1 MLEILEEMGNM
12 PAKPVISLI
21 GAGGKTT
28 CTMELARELAEQGKR
43 VLLTAR
49 TCSGSIRPSVK
60 L

>member
-28 CTMELARELAEQGKR
+28 WSLPGNWQNRE
-43 VLLTAR
+43 
-49 TCSGSIRPSVK
+49 SGYF
-60 L
+60 